1 MNFYHELGP
10 LVLGTR
16 LKRLSDHFLSE
27 VNKVYLDNNI
37 PFEASWFGVFYLL
50 DKHTELSIYEIA
62 ETLTISH
69 SAVSQMIKTL
79 QQKELVII
87 NSSSI
92 DGRKKVIAFSTQGI
106 ELLNKIKPIW
116 KALDKTLITLLNNN
130 LLINDLLKLENELNN
145 SPLST
150 LINQQI
156 HV

>member
-62 ETLTISH
+62 ETLNISH

-79 QQKELVII
+79 QQKELVIM
-87 NSSSI
+87 NTSSL
-92 DGRKKVIAFSTQGI
+92 DGRKKVISFSTQGI

-116 KALDKTLITLLNNN
+116 KALDKTLNTLLNNN
-130 LLINDLLKLENELNN
+130 PLINDLLKLENELNN

>member
-50 DKHTELSIYEIA
+50 DKHSELSIYEIA

-116 KALDKTLITLLNNN
+116 KALDKTLNTLLNNN
-130 LLINDLLKLENELNN
+130 PLINDLLKLENELNN